1 MFDLA
6 KLREII
12 DKSKF
17 INSIF
22 SVLFCRLFVF
32 LLRFLREPAFA
43 NTFALLEKFEYRPET
58 RETEDAEQHW
68 KIDVF
73 HKERA
78 YAACNS
84 EDEKHR
90 PTLDAEMVFAL
101 DDDRVEQADAKK
113 CPQPEYDAVKI
124 HNMIRLITNS
134 M

>member
-90 PTLDAEMVFAL
+90 PALDAKVVFPFY
-101 DDDRVEQADAKK
+101 DNGVEQTDAKK
-113 CPQPEYDAVKI
+113 CPQSEYDAVKI
-124 HNMIRLITNS
+124 HNVIQLLVNTL
-134 M
+134 